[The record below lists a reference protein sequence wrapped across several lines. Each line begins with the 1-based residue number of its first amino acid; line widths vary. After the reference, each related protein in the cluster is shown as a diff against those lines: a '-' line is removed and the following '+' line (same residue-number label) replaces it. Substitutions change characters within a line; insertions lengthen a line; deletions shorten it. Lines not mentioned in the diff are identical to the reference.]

1 MKLSA
6 SNGQVLELSIIGYQ
20 FPSGPTEWH
29 DRNWLQVRIEV
40 VHPRGRWRSTD
51 PTLLTSEVLELAHW
65 LDSVAKGEVR
75 QEDRPFTEPNLR
87 FEVGSNALR
96 VYFELES
103 RPSWAKA
110 DGASAN
116 DLWVEFPL
124 AEIDLGAAAADLR
137 RQLEQY
143 PVRAGD

>member
-1 MKLSA
+1 MKLNA
-6 SNGQVLELSIIGYQ
+6 SNGQALELSIMGYQ

-29 DRNWLQVRIEV
+29 DRNWLKVRIEV
-40 VHPRGRWRSTD
+40 VHPRGAWRSTD
-51 PTLLTSEVLELAHW
+51 PTLLTSEVLELADW
-65 LDSVAKGEVR
+65 LDAVAKGNVA
-75 QEDRPFTEPNLR
+75 QDDRPFTEPNLR
-87 FEVGSNALR
+87 FELGGNALR

-110 DGASAN
+110 DGAGTN

-124 AEIDLGAAAADLR
+124 AEIDLRTAAADLR

-143 PVRAGD
+143 PVRTGD

>member
-1 MKLSA
+1 
-6 SNGQVLELSIIGYQ
+6 VGYQ
-20 FPSGPTEWH
+20 FPSGPIEWH
-29 DRNWLQVRIEV
+29 DRNWLKVRIQV
-40 VHPRGRWRSTD
+40 VHPRGAWHSTD
-51 PTLLTSEVLELAHW
+51 PTLLTSEVLELADW
-65 LDSVAKGEVR
+65 LDTVTAGEVR
-75 QEDRPFTEPNLR
+75 QGDCPFTEPNLR
-87 FEVGSNALR
+87 FEVSSNALR

-110 DGASAN
+110 DGAPVN

-124 AEIDLGAAAADLR
+124 AESDLNGAAADLR